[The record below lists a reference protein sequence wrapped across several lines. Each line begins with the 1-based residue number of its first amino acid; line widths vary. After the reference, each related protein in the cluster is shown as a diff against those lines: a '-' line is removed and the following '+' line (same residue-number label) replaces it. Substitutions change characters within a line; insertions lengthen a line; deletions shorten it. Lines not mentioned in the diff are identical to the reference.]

1 MAQATTDQYPAH
13 LFPEIDPDSEYQF
26 SVVEGQQSGRPYWM
40 LNLTV
45 QDIKRMFAEF
55 LDRAQH
61 DPRSLAQRSLN
72 TSRARKLSST
82 SWAKCCRM
90 RAFTSCLRWSYQ

>member
-1 MAQATTDQYPAH
+1 MAQATTDKYPEH
-13 LFPEIDPDSEYQF
+13 LFPAIEPDAEYLF

-40 LNLTV
+40 LNLSV
-45 QDIKRMFAEF
+45 QDIKHMFAEF

-72 TSRARKLSST
+72 LSRARKL
-82 SWAKCCRM
+82 KQYILGEVLPDEG
-90 RAFTSCLRWSYQ
+90 FYILPPLVL